1 MAVFK
6 DASEVYECIGGLF
19 RRAMTDPLSQKV
31 ADSKIAVRFNY
42 SEPDS
47 AITVDAKNPPPG
59 QPYAIYE
66 GETSAKPDVV
76 MTMKA
81 DIAHQFWLGKV
92 NLVAALAKGQMK
104 AVGPIQS
111 IIKLIP
117 VIKPAFELYPQYLK
131 EIGRSDLVQ

>member
-6 DASEVYECIGGLF
+6 DASEVYLCIGGLF
-19 RRAMTDPLSQKV
+19 RRAMSDPLSQKV
-31 ADSKIAVRFNY
+31 SDSKIAVRFNY
-42 SEPDS
+42 SDPDS

-66 GETSAKPDVV
+66 GDIDFKPDVV
-76 MTMKA
+76 MSMKA
-81 DIAHQFWLGKV
+81 DVAHQFWLGKV

-131 EIGRSDLVQ
+131 EIGRADLTQ

>member
-6 DASEVYECIGGLF
+6 DPSEVYQCIGGLF
-19 RRAMTDPLSQKV
+19 RKALADPLSQKV
-31 ADSKIAVRFNY
+31 ADSKISVRFNY
-42 SEPDS
+42 SDPDS
-47 AITVDAKNPPPG
+47 SITVDAKNPPPG

-66 GETSAKPDVV
+66 GDNPIKPDVV

-81 DIAHQFWLGKV
+81 DVAHQFWLGKV

-117 VIKPAFELYPQYLK
+117 VIKPAFELYPQHLK
-131 EIGRSDLVQ
+131 EIGRGDLAQ

>member
-1 MAVFK
+1 
-6 DASEVYECIGGLF
+6 
-19 RRAMTDPLSQKV
+19 
-31 ADSKIAVRFNY
+31 
-42 SEPDS
+42 
-47 AITVDAKNPPPG
+47 
-59 QPYAIYE
+59 
-66 GETSAKPDVV
+66 